1 MSFLEKDISSRIM
14 NQFPDFYREEGPVF
28 QQFVKAYYEWLEE
41 SGNIQDHSR
50 SLLDYNDIDET
61 SDQFVTHFIQKYM
74 AQMPKRLLGDK
85 RLLIKNILD
94 VYRSK
99 GSIEGLKLLFVLLFN
114 EKIDVYIPSED
125 ILKASDSTW
134 TVRKYLEV
142 SFTANLGDYHG
153 KMITGSISGATAVVD
168 QYERKIVGNRP
179 IYTLYISSVNG
190 TFQPYEL
197 VLTDDIDQT
206 EATEILGS
214 ISEVTVLGAVPNF
227 SLGEEVE
234 FTSQDGSGFFGT
246 VSSIETKSGIIE
258 FEIEN
263 GGTGYS
269 IDASPTITSGSN
281 TSGQDA
287 NFIIGSISN
296 TEIYEYNNDK
306 LASYANVGLD
316 DSTYSA
322 NGSDTSGLAF
332 ANSANVI
339 GDALEYINVEVG
351 TIASVI
357 FGVAIATALMPPLCT
372 AGYGLAKGNLI
383 YFLGAL
389 YLFTINTI
397 FIALATFLVMKLLRF
412 PMHKYANAAK
422 RKRYSTIA
430 TVVGIAVMIPAIF
443 TFINVFNE
451 NKINNQIES
460 FIKNEV
466 KSNNALTLIDYDLP
480 NLEEK
485 KLKLNFF
492 NEVSDATYNDLQN
505 ELANNMA
512 YTSLKEF
519 KLEIKGSDTK
529 SFDLIT
535 TAYKEKKEELQESK
549 NIIAGLQKQII
560 ELQEKISSLNNSI
573 EQNAFSKNQ
582 KAIAFSRIVKEA
594 KIRYNNIES
603 IAFSRELYS
612 KDFIKIDTIPVA
624 TINWNDKLK
633 DSVLI
638 NKELELRAWLQ
649 KEMKL
654 DTLFI
659 KRE

>member
-1 MSFLEKDISSRIM
+1 MEEYTNTTKDSSLSK
-14 NQFPDFYREEGPVF
+14 EEVIAHN
-28 QQFVKAYYEWLEE
+28 VKADAKGLFTNIKLFLIELFDFRHDTDYEATLEA
-41 SGNIQDHSR
+41 IKA
-50 SLLDYNDIDET
+50 DIP
-61 SDQFVTHFIQKYM
+61 FK
-74 AQMPKRLLGDK
+74 
-85 RLLIKNILD
+85 
-94 VYRSK
+94 
-99 GSIEGLKLLFVLLFN
+99 
-114 EKIDVYIPSED
+114 
-125 ILKASDSTW
+125 
-134 TVRKYLEV
+134 
-142 SFTANLGDYHG
+142 
-153 KMITGSISGATAVVD
+153 GATAWILIFAVFVASIGLNADSTAVV
-168 QYERKIVGNRP
+168 IGAM
-179 IYTLYISSVNG
+179 LISPLMG
-190 TFQPYEL
+190 P
-197 VLTDDIDQT
+197 
-206 EATEILGS
+206 ILGIGMS
-214 ISEVTVLGAVPNF
+214 FALNDIETFKKSLINLGIMIGLSLFASFLFFYFFPLSEDNSELLGRVSPDIRDVLIA
-227 SLGEEVE
+227 
-234 FTSQDGSGFFGT
+234 FFG
-246 VSSIETKSGIIE
+246 
-258 FEIEN
+258 
-263 GGTGYS
+263 
-269 IDASPTITSGSN
+269 
-281 TSGQDA
+281 
-287 NFIIGSISN
+287 
-296 TEIYEYNNDK
+296 
-306 LASYANVGLD
+306 
-316 DSTYSA
+316 
-322 NGSDTSGLAF
+322 GLALMV
-332 ANSANVI
+332 ARTKK
-339 GDALEYINVEVG
+339 G

-430 TVVGIAVMIPAIF
+430 TVVGISVMIPAIF